1 MVFCANIVLAIF
13 NRIQRSFL
21 VEQHLK
27 CSSEVGDFVMSQLI
41 SFPEM
46 GKKKKKSK
54 KGPQN
59 TTDLV
64 VLQFLPV
71 CGQEMIIV
79 FFFILTQKIP
89 DDL

>member
-1 MVFCANIVLAIF
+1 MTMVFCANIVLAIF

-46 GKKKKKSK
+46 GKKKKKARRDHRT
-54 KGPQN
+54 Q
-59 TTDLV
+59 
-64 VLQFLPV
+64 Q
-71 CGQEMIIV
+71 
-79 FFFILTQKIP
+79 ILWYYSSSLYVDKRW
-89 DDL
+89 L

>member
-1 MVFCANIVLAIF
+1 MVFCVNIVLAIL
-13 NRIQRSFL
+13 NRSQRSFL
-21 VEQHLK
+21 VEQHLR

-54 KGPQN
+54 KGPQT

-64 VLQFLPV
+64 ILQFLPV

-79 FFFILTQKIP
+79 FFFYINTKDI
-89 DDL
+89 